1 MLHSWVV
8 KNEKLVRTLKVA
20 GFCERQRKLTPKQV
34 GVIVDFLGEP

>member
-1 MLHSWVV
+1 LLHRWVV
-8 KNEKLVRTLKVA
+8 RNEKLTRDLRAA